1 MRRRWLNLAGAGLLM
16 LSAGGCGVAGHVMN
30 DRPPPPELQASVEV
44 YDPFDSRSVAVP
56 IQVSAGASADLRNA
70 LEQIRTKQWDAA
82 RVLLE
87 QVSEANPGDDR
98 ARLFLGLIHEN
109 RGNWDEAI
117 TWFDAANTVRET
129 QQAQEGMA
137 RCRAKQAI
145 ERGE

>member
-1 MRRRWLNLAGAGLLM
+1 MSRRWLNLTACGLAMFCL
-16 LSAGGCGVAGHVMN
+16 AGCGVAGHVMN

-56 IQVSAGASADLRNA
+56 IQVPANAPADLRNA
-70 LEQIRTKQWDAA
+70 LEQIRSKQWDQA
-82 RVLLE
+82 RALLE
-87 QVSEANPGDDR
+87 GVCDTAAGEYR

-109 RGNWDEAI
+109 RGNWDEAMS
-117 TWFDAANTVRET
+117 WFEAANDIRAN
-129 QQAQEGMA
+129 QLAQEGIE